1 MKLIIFILH
10 QIMCSFWL
18 QLVHSCYRKLVH
30 CKLPITW
37 DAFRSSY
44 NDKLLVEGLDIE
56 GTKIA
61 QLMQVELG
69 GKVWYYSDATQQS
82 KTI

>member
-30 CKLPITW
+30 CKLPIT
-37 DAFRSSY
+37 
-44 NDKLLVEGLDIE
+44 KGQIVEE
-56 GTKIA
+56 GTHEELVIHRGYYYNLVRN
-61 QLMQVELG
+61 QLELE
-69 GKVWYYSDATQQS
+69 K
-82 KTI
+82 